1 MSGSSNCARARLMS
15 SCMNSSS
22 SIRASF
28 FASAVRESAR
38 RTSSIERRDFF
49 PPPDAVWHCQ
59 NEERERQIEVS
70 YAMWTR
76 ERETGVESG

>member
-1 MSGSSNCARARLMS
+1 MS

-59 NEERERQIEVS
+59 NEERERQTEDSTKEDEDASLMNGLAGRVFRYS
-70 YAMWTR
+70 P
-76 ERETGVESG
+76 GN